1 MTAMTRWLL
10 RIQAPMRS
18 LFEQFWTRLKE
29 KGLRFFCVAVLAN
42 SAGIACGY
50 GLFKSLAPIWP
61 IALISVLG
69 GILHVLI
76 TYSAH
81 YHFTFKKSGDYL
93 RGLWKVYLTA
103 WLGMLLSSVINQFL
117 MGTLQ
122 MSFFL
127 AQAVLFCF
135 GAAYSLTVNFL
146 FIFRRQSS

>member
-1 MTAMTRWLL
+1 MRRWILHVQPAL
-10 RIQAPMRS
+10 RR
-18 LFEQFWTRLKE
+18 LFQDFWMRLKE
-29 KGLRFFCVAVLAN
+29 RGSRFFLVAAIAN

-50 GLFKSLAPIWP
+50 VLFKSLTPALP
-61 IALISVLG
+61 IALVSVLV

-81 YHFTFKKSGDYL
+81 YYFTFKRSGEYL
-93 RGLWKVYLTA
+93 KGLWKVYLTA
-103 WLGMLLSSVINQFL
+103 WFGMLISSILNYFL

-122 MSFFL
+122 MPYLL